1 MADMPAGPAPQAD
14 LKKLKSLLCPKGCGK
29 LFLFANSTT
38 PNTATV
44 TDGAG
49 ASKIAYSPG
58 FVKSVQTNYGPA
70 GTLGIFAHDLGHHL
84 EATGNRPA
92 WMQSSWDSE
101 ARADAW
107 AGCAMAK
114 AELKPSALQAVLLVL
129 SEYPSAKHPAWS
141 ARRPVITEGY
151 KACGGRMLPPLAKEA
166 AEQGAT
172 TTASAGKDDGASPA
186 RPRRGCTGD
195 KDCRRGRMCVNS
207 RCARGARTPPLRQGH
222 GLPRSSGVRRG
233 RRLRAPR
240 QPGGGRGAGGGEGR
254 GADAGVGVL
263 QTQRPAT
270 AAPAANDSAACLKT
284 CDEVRNLCVDA
295 ATSEG
300 NKCLMSIQSD
310 PGYRSCTC
318 ASYPNVSRECHAF
331 CTSAVERGKGCS
343 TAGLVQRLPRRRRPL
358 PLALQVARAHLKS
371 SAAPSAG
378 AAPVVE
384 ATAARAPQDDE
395 RERRREDGRQRDHRE
410 MRLRCAG
417 RSTAP
422 PPPPSPRRRTRR
434 PRSPGALARRASG
447 ARATAE
453 PRPAARRTRP
463 SPT

>member
-1 MADMPAGPAPQAD
+1 MKKALFVSLLSTVALLSTRAQAQVLCTLGSATTPYESMSDMPAGAAPQAD

-29 LFLFANSTT
+29 LFLFANPTT

-58 FVKSVQTNYGPA
+58 FVKSVQSNYGPA

-141 ARRPVITEGY
+141 ARRPVITDGY

-166 AEQGAT
+166 PEHGAT
-172 TTASAGKDDGASPA
+172 TTASAGKDDGATPGA
-186 RPRRGCTGD
+186 AAGGCTGD

-207 RCARGARTPPLRQGH
+207 RCAAAPE
-222 GLPRSSGVRRG
+222 RRRCG
-233 RRLRAPR
+233 KDTDCPDPQECSA
-240 QPGGGRGAGGGEGR
+240 
-254 GADAGVGVL
+254 AGVCEIPASQAAGTEPEAAKAAAPMLASAVL
-263 QTQRPAT
+263 QTERPA
-270 AAPAANDSAACLKT
+270 APPAANDSAACVKT

-300 NKCLMSIQSD
+300 NKCLLSIQSD
-310 PGYRSCTC
+310 PGYRSCSC
-318 ASYPNVSRECHAF
+318 ATFPNVSRECHAF
-331 CTSAVERGKGCS
+331 CTSALDRGKGCS
-343 TAGLVQRLPRRRRPL
+343 TTGLVRDCRGDGDRCR
-358 PLALQVARAHLKS
+358 ARC
-371 SAAPSAG
+371 
-378 AAPVVE
+378 
-384 ATAARAPQDDE
+384 Q
-395 RERRREDGRQRDHRE
+395 
-410 MRLRCAG
+410 
-417 RSTAP
+417 
-422 PPPPSPRRRTRR
+422 
-434 PRSPGALARRASG
+434 
-447 ARATAE
+447 
-453 PRPAARRTRP
+453 
-463 SPT
+463 

>member
-1 MADMPAGPAPQAD
+1 MKKALFVSLLSTVALLSARAQAQVLCTLGTATTPYESMADMPAGTAPQAD

-29 LFLFANSTT
+29 LFLFANPTT

-166 AEQGAT
+166 PDQGAT
-172 TTASAGKDDGASPA
+172 TTASADKDDGASPGA
-186 RPRRGCTGD
+186 APGGCAGD

-207 RCARGARTPPLRQGH
+207 RCAAAPERRRCGKDTDCPDPQECGAAGICEIPASQAAGA
-222 GLPRSSGVRRG
+222 
-233 RRLRAPR
+233 APEAAK
-240 QPGGGRGAGGGEGR
+240 PA
-254 GADAGVGVL
+254 APMLASASL

-270 AAPAANDSAACLKT
+270 AAPAANDSAACVKT

-300 NKCLMSIQSD
+300 NKCLISIQSD
-310 PGYRSCTC
+310 PGYRSCAC
-318 ASYPNVSRECHAF
+318 ASYPNVSRECHGF

-343 TAGLVQRLPRRRRPL
+343 TAGLVRDCR
-358 PLALQVARAHLKS
+358 S
-371 SAAPSAG
+371 
-378 AAPVVE
+378 
-384 ATAARAPQDDE
+384 
-395 RERRREDGRQRDHRE
+395 DGD
-410 MRLRCAG
+410 RC
-417 RSTAP
+417 RSRCP
-422 PPPPSPRRRTRR
+422 
-434 PRSPGALARRASG
+434 
-447 ARATAE
+447 
-453 PRPAARRTRP
+453 
-463 SPT
+463 